1 MKLRLRLAL
10 SYLAVIFLFLVV
22 VGVSWFFLGG
32 TEVLEQ
38 LHLEAISL
46 AERLAA
52 SAQKTAA
59 ASGWDEARKL
69 LASTPLLEGTSVV
82 LFQPE
87 PRPLQGELRPEDPA
101 SLDQAWSGQMQERLE
116 NVLSP
121 GRRRVQLW
129 LPVGRNPVQAVLWM
143 SVPASVSPQVRE
155 RSATTLLKASLLAV
169 GVSFAAGLVLSST
182 IARPVSRLAR
192 ATEALGQEDFSTRV
206 PVTGRGELAELARLF
221 NRMAERLEE
230 SQRSL
235 REQKERAERLERT
248 RREFLA
254 DVSHN
259 LKTPLAAIQGW
270 TEALQDGLVPGEEAA
285 TLARIHRQVG
295 FVARTVQR
303 LLDLSRWD
311 SGEVRLHLEELDPAE
326 PLMEAVEAVSPA
338 AADRRSVLELLG
350 VKPGLRVLA
359 DRERLRELLQICL
372 ENAVYHAGEG
382 ARVQVVFETGERLRI
397 SIIDDGAGIPPER
410 LEELSSRSRQGLG
423 LAIAHKLAAAHGGE
437 LELTSTPGE
446 GTRVSFTV
454 GAPAPAGT
462 GLSQSPP

>member
-1 MKLRLRLAL
+1 MKLRLRLAI

-46 AERLAA
+46 AERLAD

-59 ASGWDEARKL
+59 TSGWGEARKL

-87 PRPLQGELRPEDPA
+87 PQPLQGDLRPTDSA
-101 SLDQAWSGQMQERLE
+101 SLGLAWSGQMQERLE
-116 NVLSP
+116 DVLIP

-129 LPVGRNPVQAVLWM
+129 LPVGRDPVQAVLWM

-155 RSATTLLKASLLAV
+155 RSATTLLKAALLAV
-169 GVSFAAGLVLSST
+169 SVSFAAGLVLSST
-182 IARPVSRLAR
+182 IARPVSQLAE
-192 ATEALGQEDFSTRV
+192 ATEALGREDLSTRV

-221 NRMAERLEE
+221 NRMAERLET
-230 SQRSL
+230 S
-235 REQKERAERLERT
+235 ERT

-285 TLARIHRQVG
+285 TLARLHRQVG
-295 FVARTVQR
+295 VVARTVQR

-311 SGEVRLHLEELDPAE
+311 SGEVRLRLEELDPAE
-326 PLMEAVEAVSPA
+326 PLMEAIEAVSPA
-338 AADRRSVLELLG
+338 AADRGTELELKG
-350 VKPGLRVLA
+350 VLPGLRVLA
-359 DRERLRELLQICL
+359 DRERLRELMQICL

-382 ARVQVVFETGERLRI
+382 ARVQVVFEPGQRLRI
-397 SIIDDGAGIPPER
+397 SIVDDGAGIAPER

-437 LELTSTPGE
+437 FELASRPGH
-446 GTRVSFTV
+446 GTRASFTV
-454 GAPAPAGT
+454 AAPAPAGT
-462 GLSQSPP
+462 APSESPP